1 MIMQQRTWLILGLK
15 TVIVLVSFFLAYLLR
30 FDFQIPAAQWR
41 VIGELLVP
49 LLAIKLLIFTRF
61 GMSHG
66 WWRYVSLADVF
77 DVFKANLV
85 ASLALLV
92 YVVFVHGLTGVP
104 RAVLVLDGI
113 LCFLLSCGVRFLT
126 RAFRENYFPRLRSKE
141 AGTARVLIVGAGQ
154 AGQMLAREVRAN
166 PAIKKTVVGFIDDDP
181 LKFKRRF
188 QGIAVLG
195 GQEQLAELCRK
206 ERVQEVIIAIPSA
219 SGKQLRRIVER
230 CQGAGVDCKTLPGV
244 GDLIE
249 GRVSIQQVRPVDV
262 EDLLGREA
270 VRIEVDRIK
279 AFLGGKRVLVTGA
292 AGSIGSEICRQVAR
306 FGPAKLVL
314 FDNAESPLFFVEK
327 ELGECFPDI
336 PIAAIIGD
344 VRYRARVEA
353 IFDEFQPQVVFH
365 AAAYKHVPM
374 MEHNPAEA
382 ANNNVRGTKI
392 VADAAHE
399 FKVESFVMIS
409 TDKAVNP
416 TNIMGATKR
425 AAELYVQDLS
435 RRSKTRFVTVRFG
448 NVLGSAGSVV
458 PIFRSQIVA
467 GGPVKVT
474 HPEVTRF
481 FMTIPEASQLVL
493 QAGSMGRGGE
503 IFLLDMGEPV
513 KILHLAEQLIRLS
526 GLRPYEDI
534 DIVFTGLRPGEK
546 LYEELLLA
554 GEGVLPTSHAKI
566 RVARASF
573 GDSAALARQMEELY
587 EAERA
592 LDMNRVRALLRQIVP
607 EYQPPDPGKPEY
619 QQLFVEAD
627 RRQGGDASVIR
638 LADRRRG
645 TPRMAGRAQP

>member
-1 MIMQQRTWLILGLK
+1 
-15 TVIVLVSFFLAYLLR
+15 
-30 FDFQIPAAQWR
+30 
-41 VIGELLVP
+41 
-49 LLAIKLLIFTRF
+49 
-61 GMSHG
+61 
-66 WWRYVSLADVF
+66 
-77 DVFKANLV
+77 
-85 ASLALLV
+85 
-92 YVVFVHGLTGVP
+92 
-104 RAVLVLDGI
+104 
-113 LCFLLSCGVRFLT
+113 
-126 RAFRENYFPRLRSKE
+126 
-141 AGTARVLIVGAGQ
+141 
-154 AGQMLAREVRAN
+154 
-166 PAIKKTVVGFIDDDP
+166 
-181 LKFKRRF
+181 
-188 QGIAVLG
+188 
-195 GQEQLAELCRK
+195 
-206 ERVQEVIIAIPSA
+206 
-219 SGKQLRRIVER
+219 
-230 CQGAGVDCKTLPGV
+230 
-244 GDLIE
+244 
-249 GRVSIQQVRPVDV
+249 
-262 EDLLGREA
+262 
-270 VRIEVDRIK
+270 
-279 AFLGGKRVLVTGA
+279 
-292 AGSIGSEICRQVAR
+292 VAR